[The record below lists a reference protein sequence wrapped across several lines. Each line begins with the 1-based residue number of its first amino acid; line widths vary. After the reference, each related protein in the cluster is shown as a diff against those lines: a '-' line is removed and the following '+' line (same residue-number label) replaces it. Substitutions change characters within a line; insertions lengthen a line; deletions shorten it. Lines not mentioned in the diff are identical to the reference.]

1 MKEFS
6 YVIQDK
12 DGIHARPA
20 GVLVKIANGFKSQIA
35 ISKGEKKGDLK
46 RIFSVM
52 ALGAKQR
59 DTVTVR
65 IEGEDEE
72 QAAVALEEALKNN
85 L

>member
-1 MKEFS
+1 M
-6 YVIQDK
+6 
-12 DGIHARPA
+12 
-20 GVLVKIANGFKSQIA
+20 
-35 ISKGEKKGDLK
+35 K

-52 ALGAKQR
+52 ALGAKQGE
-59 DTVTVR
+59 TVTVR